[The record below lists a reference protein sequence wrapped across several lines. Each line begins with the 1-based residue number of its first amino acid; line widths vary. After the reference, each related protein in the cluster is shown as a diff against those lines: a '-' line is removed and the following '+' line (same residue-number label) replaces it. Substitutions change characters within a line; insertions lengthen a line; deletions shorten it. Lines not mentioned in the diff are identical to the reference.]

1 MRVPDSGAA
10 GLDDIKKELPD
21 QQSEFINN
29 PVYGKEKLSRMQAFD
44 VINQL
49 TVELMLD
56 EKERT

>member
-1 MRVPDSGAA
+1 MKVPKGGA
-10 GLDDIKKELPD
+10 GNPEEIKKELPD
-21 QQSEFINN
+21 PQSEFINN

-56 EKERT
+56 EKERI

>member
-1 MRVPDSGAA
+1 MRVPNSGA
-10 GLDDIKKELPD
+10 GDPEEMKKKLPD

-29 PVYGKEKLSRMQAFD
+29 PVYGKEKLSRLQAFD

-56 EKERT
+56 ERQRA